1 MTKFLLKFQ
10 CTLICTNLFILFPWN
25 GLTDLNGHKSL
36 SWKCYCLSRR
46 ICVLWLIFFERF
58 KEKMYSA
65 WDIFWVSFIL
75 SNFLKWRLAY
85 LSISL
90 PSFFHWKFIH
100 WYFHDHLRFH
110 DGAHKFL
117 RTWQEL
123 CIAECNSLAFRY
135 YNYDSEKSLLFVVRI
150 IICEFMLHFLLLT
163 PSTVLAELHW
173 KVCHQKIFFNWPC
186 WMN

>member
-1 MTKFLLKFQ
+1 
-10 CTLICTNLFILFPWN
+10 
-25 GLTDLNGHKSL
+25 
-36 SWKCYCLSRR
+36 
-46 ICVLWLIFFERF
+46 
-58 KEKMYSA
+58 MYSA
-65 WDIFWVSFIL
+65 WDIFWVSFII

-90 PSFFHWKFIH
+90 PFRFHWKFIH

-135 YNYDSEKSLLFVVRI
+135 YNYDSRKSLLCFWKRNVEVFFVVRV
-150 IICEFMLHFLLLT
+150 ICEFKLHCLLLT
-163 PSTVLAELHW
+163 SSTVLAQLHW
-173 KVCHQKIFFNWPC
+173 KVCHQKIFF
-186 WMN
+186 

>member
-1 MTKFLLKFQ
+1 MCSVITG
-10 CTLICTNLFILFPWN
+10 N
-25 GLTDLNGHKSL
+25 
-36 SWKCYCLSRR
+36 
-46 ICVLWLIFFERF
+46 FFERF
-58 KEKMYSA
+58 EEKCTLPETLF
-65 WDIFWVSFIL
+65 FWVSFIL

-90 PSFFHWKFIH
+90 PSCFHWKFIH

-135 YNYDSEKSLLFVVRI
+135 YNYDSEKSLLCF
-150 IICEFMLHFLLLT
+150 
-163 PSTVLAELHW
+163 W
-173 KVCHQKIFFNWPC
+173 KRNVKVFFCGENYNLWIYVALFAP
-186 WMN
+186 NTFHSVGRVALEGLSPKDFF